1 MSYLVL
7 ARKWRPQ
14 GFDDLVGQE
23 PIIRI
28 LQNSIAQKKIA
39 HAYIFSGP
47 RGVGKTSTARILAK
61 ALNCE
66 NGPTPSPC
74 GTCASCTAVKDGT
87 SIDVLEIDG
96 ASNNSVDDIRDLRE
110 GVKYTPLGGRYK
122 IYIIDEAHMLSTS
135 AFNALLKTLEEP
147 PPHAIFV
154 LATTAPRKIPATIFS
169 RCQHLPF
176 RRISAQ
182 KIKERVRHIASSE
195 DIKISDS
202 AIEMVARAADGSMRD
217 SLTILDQVTAFS
229 SEIDADGVK
238 DLLGIAD
245 IGMLAEVSSA
255 VIAADR
261 EKIINVISEL
271 VDKGADLKSFAKDLV
286 EFFRNLLIAKFVK
299 KPEEILELS
308 EDEIKIVSRI
318 LPKISPDL
326 LTLMLSEMA
335 KAELDVRSSFSPRLS
350 LEMSLI
356 KISFLS
362 TLKPVQEAIENIDAL
377 LKGMPLPSARKAE
390 QSEVRSQGKMQ
401 DASLGGPP
409 PHSGGFAEENE
420 ATGHTIQ
427 DEKDAGQ
434 AGMTKEVS
442 FSRAARGNDTSQKDV
457 QSPTLLDGSSLLTA
471 IREKIDDPRIT
482 SKLSQAMP
490 LLKENVLTLAF
501 NSNEAELFAEPIRK
515 NSNLIEQTASDILKS
530 PVKLK
535 IDILTKKIIR
545 KKDLKDKVL
554 TDPAVKEVIELFDG
568 RIIDVKLKEN
578 TGGGNKDV

>member
-23 PIIRI
+23 PITRI
-28 LQNSIAQKKIA
+28 LKNSISQKKIA

-61 ALNCE
+61 ALNCK

-96 ASNNSVDDIRDLRE
+96 ASNNSVEDVRDLRE

-122 IYIIDEAHMLSTS
+122 IYIIDEAHMLSPS

-182 KIKERVRHIASSE
+182 NIKERLRHIASS
-195 DIKISDS
+195 DGIKISDS
-202 AIEMVARAADGSMRD
+202 AIDMVARAADGSMRD

-229 SEIDADGVK
+229 SEIDAEGVK

-245 IGMLAEVSSA
+245 TGMLAEISTA
-255 VIAADR
+255 VINGDR
-261 EKIINVISEL
+261 EKIVSVIAEL
-271 VDKGADLKSFAKDLV
+271 VDKGADLKPFVKDLV
-286 EFFRNLLIAKFVK
+286 GFFRNLLIAKFVK
-299 KPEEILELS
+299 KPEELLELS
-308 EDEIKIVSRI
+308 EDEIKIVGRI

-326 LTLMLSEMA
+326 LMLMLSEMV
-335 KAELDVRSSFSPRLS
+335 KAELDARSSFSPRLS

-356 KISFLS
+356 RISFLS
-362 TLKPVQEAIENIDAL
+362 TLKPVQEAIDNIDAL
-377 LKGMPLPSARKAE
+377 IR
-390 QSEVRSQGKMQ
+390 
-401 DASLGGPP
+401 
-409 PHSGGFAEENE
+409 
-420 ATGHTIQ
+420 
-427 DEKDAGQ
+427 GQ
-434 AGMTKEVS
+434 ASGVS
-442 FSRAARGNDTSQKDV
+442 GQMSGVREEKADARTHELGPEPQNLKPKAAPST
-457 QSPTLLDGSSLLTA
+457 PLDGSSLLTA
-471 IREKIDDPRIT
+471 IIEKMEDPRIT
-482 SKLSQAMP
+482 SKLSKAKP
-490 LLKENVLTLAF
+490 LLTENVLTLTF
-501 NSNEAELFAEPIRK
+501 NSNEAELFAEAIRK
-515 NSNLIEQTASDILKS
+515 NSHLIEQIASDILKT
-530 PVKLK
+530 PAKLK
-535 IDILTKKIIR
+535 IEIMTKKIIR

-578 TGGGNKDV
+578 TGGENKDV

>member
-23 PIIRI
+23 TITRI
-28 LQNSIAQKKIA
+28 LKNSISQKKIA

-122 IYIIDEAHMLSTS
+122 IYIIDETHMLSTS

-154 LATTAPRKIPATIFS
+154 LVTTAPRKIPATIFS

-182 KIKERVRHIASSE
+182 KIKERVRYIASSE

-245 IGMLAEVSSA
+245 IEMLAEVSAA
-255 VIAADR
+255 VIDGDR
-261 EKIINVISEL
+261 EKVISVISEL

-299 KPEEILELS
+299 KPEEILDLS

-356 KISFLS
+356 RISFLS

-377 LKGMPLPSARKAE
+377 MKGMPLPSARKTE

-401 DASLGGPP
+401 DA
-409 PHSGGFAEENE
+409 
-420 ATGHTIQ
+420 GHTIQ
-427 DEKDAGQ
+427 DEKERESSITHQ
-434 AGMTKEVS
+434 ES
-442 FSRAARGNDTSQKDV
+442 SQKDA
-457 QSPTLLDGSSLLTA
+457 QPSTPLDGSSLLTA
-471 IREKIDDPRIT
+471 IVEKIDDPRIT

-490 LLKENVLTLAF
+490 LLKENVLTLSF

-515 NSNLIEQTASDILKS
+515 NSHLIEKIASDILKT
-530 PVKLK
+530 PAKLK
-535 IDILTKKIIR
+535 IDILTKKVIR

-578 TGGGNKDV
+578 TGGESKDV

>member
-1 MSYLVL
+1 MNYLVL

-28 LQNSIAQKKIA
+28 LKNSIAQKKIA

-96 ASNNSVDDIRDLRE
+96 ASNNSVADIRDLRE
-110 GVKYTPLGGRYK
+110 GVKYTPIGGRYK

-182 KIKERVRHIASSE
+182 KIKERVRHIALSE

-202 AIEMVARAADGSMRD
+202 AIEIVARAADGSMRD

-255 VIAADR
+255 IIDGDR
-261 EKIINVISEL
+261 EKIISVISEL
-271 VDKGADLKSFAKDLV
+271 VDKGTDLKSFAKDLV

-299 KPEEILELS
+299 KPEEILDLS
-308 EDEIKIVSRI
+308 EDEIKIVSGI
-318 LPKISPDL
+318 LPKVSPDL
-326 LTLMLSEMA
+326 LTLMLSEMV
-335 KAELDVRSSFSPRLS
+335 KAELDVRSSFSPRLN

-356 KISFLS
+356 RISFLS
-362 TLKPVQEAIENIDAL
+362 TLKPVQEAIDNIDAL
-377 LKGMPLPSARKAE
+377 IKGMPLPSARMAE
-390 QSEVRSQGKMQ
+390 QLVSISDPPRREISKQDKMQ
-401 DASLGGPP
+401 D
-409 PHSGGFAEENE
+409 
-420 ATGHTIQ
+420 
-427 DEKDAGQ
+427 EKESKSSITHQ
-434 AGMTKEVS
+434 ES
-442 FSRAARGNDTSQKDV
+442 SQKDA
-457 QSPTLLDGSSLLTA
+457 QSSTPLDGSSLLAA

-515 NSNLIEQTASDILKS
+515 NSNLIEQIASDILKS

-578 TGGGNKDV
+578 IGGVNKDV

>member
-28 LQNSIAQKKIA
+28 LKNSISQKKIA

-87 SIDVLEIDG
+87 SIAVLEIDG
-96 ASNNSVDDIRDLRE
+96 ASNNSVEDIRDLRE

-122 IYIIDEAHMLSTS
+122 IYIIDEAHMLSPS

-154 LATTAPRKIPATIFS
+154 LATTVPRKIPATIFS

-202 AIEMVARAADGSMRD
+202 AIGMVARAADGSMRD

-255 VIAADR
+255 VIDGDR

-356 KISFLS
+356 RISFLS

-377 LKGMPLPSARKAE
+377 IRCQVSGVRYQVSGVREEKADARTQDLEPETQNLKPKA
-390 QSEVRSQGKMQ
+390 
-401 DASLGGPP
+401 APP
-409 PHSGGFAEENE
+409 TP
-420 ATGHTIQ
+420 
-427 DEKDAGQ
+427 
-434 AGMTKEVS
+434 
-442 FSRAARGNDTSQKDV
+442 
-457 QSPTLLDGSSLLTA
+457 PDGSSLLTA

-515 NSNLIEQTASDILKS
+515 NSHLIEQIASDILKS

-578 TGGGNKDV
+578 TGGENKDV

>member
-28 LQNSIAQKKIA
+28 LKNSIAQKKIA

-154 LATTAPRKIPATIFS
+154 LATTASRKIPATIFS

-202 AIEMVARAADGSMRD
+202 AIEIVARAADGSMRD

-245 IGMLAEVSSA
+245 IGMLAEISVA
-255 VIAADR
+255 VIDGDR
-261 EKIINVISEL
+261 EKIISIISEL
-271 VDKGADLKSFAKDLV
+271 VDKGTDLKSFAKDLV

-299 KPEEILELS
+299 KPEEILDLS
-308 EDEIKIVSRI
+308 EDEIKIVGRI
-318 LPKISPDL
+318 LPKVSPDL
-326 LTLMLSEMA
+326 LTLMLSEMV
-335 KAELDVRSSFSPRLS
+335 KAELDVRSSFSPRLI

-356 KISFLS
+356 RISFLS
-362 TLKPVQEAIENIDAL
+362 TLKPVQEAIDNIDAL
-377 LKGMPLPSARKAE
+377 IRYQVSGIREEKADARTQDIEPETQNLKPKA
-390 QSEVRSQGKMQ
+390 
-401 DASLGGPP
+401 APP
-409 PHSGGFAEENE
+409 TP
-420 ATGHTIQ
+420 
-427 DEKDAGQ
+427 
-434 AGMTKEVS
+434 
-442 FSRAARGNDTSQKDV
+442 
-457 QSPTLLDGSSLLTA
+457 LDGSSLLVV

-515 NSNLIEQTASDILKS
+515 NSNLIEQIASDILKS

-578 TGGGNKDV
+578 IGGVNKDV

>member
-28 LQNSIAQKKIA
+28 LKNSISQKKIA

-87 SIDVLEIDG
+87 SIAVLEIDG
-96 ASNNSVDDIRDLRE
+96 ASNNSVEDIRDLRE

-122 IYIIDEAHMLSTS
+122 IYIIDEAHMLSPS

-147 PPHAIFV
+147 PPHAVFV
-154 LATTAPRKIPATIFS
+154 LATTVPRKIPATIFS

-202 AIEMVARAADGSMRD
+202 AIGMVARAADGSMRD

-255 VIAADR
+255 VIDGDR

-356 KISFLS
+356 RISFLS

-377 LKGMPLPSARKAE
+377 MKGMPLPSARKAE
-390 QSEVRSQGKMQ
+390 QSEISKQDKMQ
-401 DASLGGPP
+401 DA
-409 PHSGGFAEENE
+409 
-420 ATGHTIQ
+420 GHTTQ
-427 DEKDAGQ
+427 DK
-434 AGMTKEVS
+434 TPLYPPLV
-442 FSRAARGNDTSQKDV
+442 RGELKGGITHHESSQKDA
-457 QSPTLLDGSSLLTA
+457 QPSTPLDGSSLLTA

-490 LLKENVLTLAF
+490 LLKENVLTLTF

-515 NSNLIEQTASDILKS
+515 NSHLIEKIASDILKT
-530 PVKLK
+530 PAKLK

-578 TGGGNKDV
+578 TGGENKDV

>member
-23 PIIRI
+23 PITRI
-28 LQNSIAQKKIA
+28 LKNSISQKKIA

-61 ALNCE
+61 ALNCK

-96 ASNNSVDDIRDLRE
+96 ASNNSVEDVRDLRE

-122 IYIIDEAHMLSTS
+122 IYIIDEAHMLSPS

-182 KIKERVRHIASSE
+182 NIKERLRHIASS
-195 DIKISDS
+195 DGIKISDS
-202 AIEMVARAADGSMRD
+202 AIDMVARAADGSMRD

-229 SEIDADGVK
+229 SEIDAEGVK

-245 IGMLAEVSSA
+245 TGMLAEISTA
-255 VIAADR
+255 VINGDR
-261 EKIINVISEL
+261 EKIVSVIAEL
-271 VDKGADLKSFAKDLV
+271 VDKGADLKPFVKDLV
-286 EFFRNLLIAKFVK
+286 GFFRNLLIAKFVK
-299 KPEEILELS
+299 KPEELLELS
-308 EDEIKIVSRI
+308 EDEIKIVGRI

-326 LTLMLSEMA
+326 LMLMLSEMV

-356 KISFLS
+356 RISFLS
-362 TLKPVQEAIENIDAL
+362 TLKPVQEAIDNIDAL
-377 LKGMPLPSARKAE
+377 IR
-390 QSEVRSQGKMQ
+390 
-401 DASLGGPP
+401 
-409 PHSGGFAEENE
+409 
-420 ATGHTIQ
+420 
-427 DEKDAGQ
+427 GQ
-434 AGMTKEVS
+434 ASGVS
-442 FSRAARGNDTSQKDV
+442 GQMSGVREEKADARTHELGPEPQNLKPKAAPST
-457 QSPTLLDGSSLLTA
+457 PLDGSSLLTA
-471 IREKIDDPRIT
+471 IIEKMEDPRIT
-482 SKLSQAMP
+482 SKLSKAKP
-490 LLKENVLTLAF
+490 LLTENVLTLTF
-501 NSNEAELFAEPIRK
+501 NSNEAELFAEAIRK
-515 NSNLIEQTASDILKS
+515 NSHLIEQIASDILKT
-530 PVKLK
+530 PAKLK
-535 IDILTKKIIR
+535 IEIMTKKIIR

-578 TGGGNKDV
+578 TGGENKDV

>member
-28 LQNSIAQKKIA
+28 LKNSISQKKIA

-87 SIDVLEIDG
+87 SIAVLEIDG
-96 ASNNSVDDIRDLRE
+96 ASNNSVEDIRDLRE

-122 IYIIDEAHMLSTS
+122 IYIIDEAHMLSPS

-147 PPHAIFV
+147 PPHAVFV
-154 LATTAPRKIPATIFS
+154 LATTVPRKIPATIFS

-202 AIEMVARAADGSMRD
+202 AIGMVARAADGSMRD

-255 VIAADR
+255 VIDGDR
-261 EKIINVISEL
+261 GKIINVISEL

-356 KISFLS
+356 RISFLS

-377 LKGMPLPSARKAE
+377 LKGMPLPSARIAE
-390 QSEVRSQGKMQ
+390 QSVSIGDPPRRESRSQDKTQDAGYKMQ
-401 DASLGGPP
+401 DIGSR
-409 PHSGGFAEENE
+409 
-420 ATGHTIQ
+420 
-427 DEKDAGQ
+427 
-434 AGMTKEVS
+434 KEIINRES
-442 FSRAARGNDTSQKDV
+442 SITHHESSQKDA
-457 QSPTLLDGSSLLTA
+457 QPSTPLDGSSLLTA

-490 LLKENVLTLAF
+490 LLKENVLTLTF

-515 NSNLIEQTASDILKS
+515 NSHLIEKIASDILKT
-530 PVKLK
+530 PAKLK
-535 IDILTKKIIR
+535 IDILTKKVIR

-578 TGGGNKDV
+578 TGGENKDV

>member
-23 PIIRI
+23 PITRI
-28 LQNSIAQKKIA
+28 LKNSISQKKIA

-61 ALNCE
+61 ALNCK

-96 ASNNSVDDIRDLRE
+96 ASNNSVEDVRDLRE

-122 IYIIDEAHMLSTS
+122 IYIIDEAHMLSPS

-182 KIKERVRHIASSE
+182 NIKERLRHIASS
-195 DIKISDS
+195 DGIKISDS
-202 AIEMVARAADGSMRD
+202 AIDMVARAADGSMRD

-229 SEIDADGVK
+229 SEIDAEGVK

-245 IGMLAEVSSA
+245 TGMLAEISTA
-255 VIAADR
+255 VINGDR
-261 EKIINVISEL
+261 EKIVSVIAEL
-271 VDKGADLKSFAKDLV
+271 VDKGADLKPFVKDLV
-286 EFFRNLLIAKFVK
+286 GFFRNLLIAKFVK
-299 KPEEILELS
+299 KPEELLELS
-308 EDEIKIVSRI
+308 EDEIKIVGRI

-326 LTLMLSEMA
+326 LMLMLSEMV
-335 KAELDVRSSFSPRLS
+335 KAELDARSSFSPRLS

-356 KISFLS
+356 RISFLS
-362 TLKPVQEAIENIDAL
+362 TLKPVQEAIDNIDAL
-377 LKGMPLPSARKAE
+377 IR
-390 QSEVRSQGKMQ
+390 
-401 DASLGGPP
+401 
-409 PHSGGFAEENE
+409 
-420 ATGHTIQ
+420 
-427 DEKDAGQ
+427 GQ
-434 AGMTKEVS
+434 ASGVS
-442 FSRAARGNDTSQKDV
+442 GQMSGVREEKADARTHELGPEPQNLKPKAAPST
-457 QSPTLLDGSSLLTA
+457 PLDGSSLLTA
-471 IREKIDDPRIT
+471 IIEKMEDPRIT
-482 SKLSQAMP
+482 SKLSKAKP
-490 LLKENVLTLAF
+490 LLTENVLTLTF
-501 NSNEAELFAEPIRK
+501 NSNEAELFAEAIRK
-515 NSNLIEQTASDILKS
+515 NSHLIEQIVSDILKT
-530 PVKLK
+530 PAKLK
-535 IDILTKKIIR
+535 IEIMTKKIIR

-578 TGGGNKDV
+578 TGGENKDV

>member
-23 PIIRI
+23 PITQI
-28 LQNSIAQKKIA
+28 LKNSISQKKIA

-61 ALNCE
+61 ALNCK

-96 ASNNSVDDIRDLRE
+96 ASNNSVEDVRDLRE

-122 IYIIDEAHMLSTS
+122 IYIIDEAHMLSPS

-182 KIKERVRHIASSE
+182 NIKERLRHIASS
-195 DIKISDS
+195 DGIKISDS
-202 AIEMVARAADGSMRD
+202 AIDMVARAADGSMRD

-229 SEIDADGVK
+229 SEIDAEGVK

-245 IGMLAEVSSA
+245 TGMLAEISTA
-255 VIAADR
+255 VINGDR
-261 EKIINVISEL
+261 EKIVSVIAEL
-271 VDKGADLKSFAKDLV
+271 VDKGADLKPFVKDLV
-286 EFFRNLLIAKFVK
+286 GFFRNLLIAKFVK
-299 KPEEILELS
+299 KPEELLELS
-308 EDEIKIVSRI
+308 EDEIKIVGRI

-326 LTLMLSEMA
+326 LMLMLSEMV
-335 KAELDVRSSFSPRLS
+335 KAELDARSSFSPRLS

-356 KISFLS
+356 RISFLS
-362 TLKPVQEAIENIDAL
+362 TLKPVQEAIDNIDAL
-377 LKGMPLPSARKAE
+377 IR
-390 QSEVRSQGKMQ
+390 
-401 DASLGGPP
+401 
-409 PHSGGFAEENE
+409 
-420 ATGHTIQ
+420 
-427 DEKDAGQ
+427 GQ
-434 AGMTKEVS
+434 ASGVS
-442 FSRAARGNDTSQKDV
+442 GQMSGVREEKADARTHELGPEPQNLKPKAAPST
-457 QSPTLLDGSSLLTA
+457 PLDGSSLLTA
-471 IREKIDDPRIT
+471 IIEKMEDPRIT
-482 SKLSQAMP
+482 SKLSKAKP
-490 LLKENVLTLAF
+490 LLTENVLTLTF
-501 NSNEAELFAEPIRK
+501 NSNEAELFAEAIRK
-515 NSNLIEQTASDILKS
+515 NSHLIEQIVSDILKT
-530 PVKLK
+530 PAKLK
-535 IDILTKKIIR
+535 IEIMTKKIIR

-578 TGGGNKDV
+578 TGGENKDV

>member
-23 PIIRI
+23 PITRI
-28 LQNSIAQKKIA
+28 LKNSISQKKIA

-61 ALNCE
+61 ALNCK

-96 ASNNSVDDIRDLRE
+96 ASNNSVEDVRDLRE

-122 IYIIDEAHMLSTS
+122 IYIIDEAHMLSPS

-182 KIKERVRHIASSE
+182 NIKERLRHIASS
-195 DIKISDS
+195 DGIKISDS
-202 AIEMVARAADGSMRD
+202 AIDMVARAADGSMRD

-229 SEIDADGVK
+229 SEIDAEGVK

-245 IGMLAEVSSA
+245 TGMLAEISTA
-255 VIAADR
+255 VINGDR
-261 EKIINVISEL
+261 EKIVSVIAEL
-271 VDKGADLKSFAKDLV
+271 VDKGADLKPFVKDLV
-286 EFFRNLLIAKFVK
+286 GFFRNLLIAKFVK
-299 KPEEILELS
+299 KPEELLELS
-308 EDEIKIVSRI
+308 EDEIKIVGRI

-326 LTLMLSEMA
+326 LMLMLSEMV

-356 KISFLS
+356 RISFLS
-362 TLKPVQEAIENIDAL
+362 TLKPVQEAIDNIDAL
-377 LKGMPLPSARKAE
+377 IR
-390 QSEVRSQGKMQ
+390 
-401 DASLGGPP
+401 
-409 PHSGGFAEENE
+409 
-420 ATGHTIQ
+420 
-427 DEKDAGQ
+427 GQ
-434 AGMTKEVS
+434 ASGVS
-442 FSRAARGNDTSQKDV
+442 GQMSGVREEKADARTHELGPEPQNLKPKAAPST
-457 QSPTLLDGSSLLTA
+457 PLDGSSLLTA
-471 IREKIDDPRIT
+471 IIEKMEDPRIT
-482 SKLSQAMP
+482 SKLSKAKP
-490 LLKENVLTLAF
+490 LLTENVLTLTF
-501 NSNEAELFAEPIRK
+501 NSNEAELFAEAIRK
-515 NSNLIEQTASDILKS
+515 NSHLIEQIVSDILKT
-530 PVKLK
+530 PAKLK
-535 IDILTKKIIR
+535 IEIMTKKIIR

-578 TGGGNKDV
+578 TGGENKDV

>member
-14 GFDDLVGQE
+14 GLDDLVGQE

-28 LQNSIAQKKIA
+28 LKNSIAQKKIA

-176 RRISAQ
+176 KRISAQ

-255 VIAADR
+255 VIDGDR

-335 KAELDVRSSFSPRLS
+335 KAEMDVRSSFSPRLS
-350 LEMSLI
+350 LEMLLI

-377 LKGMPLPSARKAE
+377 IKGMPLPSARKAE
-390 QSEVRSQGKMQ
+390 QSEISKQDKMQ
-401 DASLGGPP
+401 DAGYKMQDIPPALVRRELKGGIM
-409 PHSGGFAEENE
+409 HQES
-420 ATGHTIQ
+420 
-427 DEKDAGQ
+427 
-434 AGMTKEVS
+434 
-442 FSRAARGNDTSQKDV
+442 SQKDA
-457 QSPTLLDGSSLLTA
+457 QSPTPLDGSSLLAA

-515 NSNLIEQTASDILKS
+515 NSHLIEQIASDILRAS
-530 PVKLK
+530 VKLK

-545 KKDLKDKVL
+545 KKDLNDKVL

>member
-23 PIIRI
+23 PITQI
-28 LQNSIAQKKIA
+28 LKNSISQKKIA

-61 ALNCE
+61 ALNCK

-96 ASNNSVDDIRDLRE
+96 ASNNSVEDVRDLRE

-122 IYIIDEAHMLSTS
+122 IYIIDEAHMLSPS

-182 KIKERVRHIASSE
+182 NIKERLRHIASS
-195 DIKISDS
+195 DGIKISDS
-202 AIEMVARAADGSMRD
+202 AIDMVARAADGSMRD

-229 SEIDADGVK
+229 SEIDAEGVK

-245 IGMLAEVSSA
+245 TGMLAEISTA
-255 VIAADR
+255 VINGDR
-261 EKIINVISEL
+261 EKIVSVIAEL
-271 VDKGADLKSFAKDLV
+271 VDKGADLKPFVKDLV
-286 EFFRNLLIAKFVK
+286 GFFRNLLIAKFVK
-299 KPEEILELS
+299 KPEELLELS
-308 EDEIKIVSRI
+308 EDEIKIVGRI

-326 LTLMLSEMA
+326 LMLMLSEMV

-356 KISFLS
+356 RISFLS
-362 TLKPVQEAIENIDAL
+362 TLKPVQEAIDNIDAL
-377 LKGMPLPSARKAE
+377 IR
-390 QSEVRSQGKMQ
+390 
-401 DASLGGPP
+401 
-409 PHSGGFAEENE
+409 
-420 ATGHTIQ
+420 
-427 DEKDAGQ
+427 GQ
-434 AGMTKEVS
+434 ASGVS
-442 FSRAARGNDTSQKDV
+442 GQMSGVREEKADARTHELGPEPQNLKPKAAPST
-457 QSPTLLDGSSLLTA
+457 PLDGSSLLTA
-471 IREKIDDPRIT
+471 IIEKMEDPRIT
-482 SKLSQAMP
+482 SKLSKAKP
-490 LLKENVLTLAF
+490 LLTENVLTLTF
-501 NSNEAELFAEPIRK
+501 NSNEAELFAEAIRK
-515 NSNLIEQTASDILKS
+515 NSHLIEQIVSDILKT
-530 PVKLK
+530 PAKLK
-535 IDILTKKIIR
+535 IEIMTKKIIR

-578 TGGGNKDV
+578 TGGENKDV

>member
-1 MSYLVL
+1 
-7 ARKWRPQ
+7 
-14 GFDDLVGQE
+14 
-23 PIIRI
+23 
-28 LQNSIAQKKIA
+28 
-39 HAYIFSGP
+39 
-47 RGVGKTSTARILAK
+47 
-61 ALNCE
+61 
-66 NGPTPSPC
+66 
-74 GTCASCTAVKDGT
+74 VKDGA

-245 IGMLAEVSSA
+245 IGVLAEISAA
-255 VIAADR
+255 VIDGDR
-261 EKIINVISEL
+261 EKIISVISEL
-271 VDKGADLKSFAKDLV
+271 VDKGTDLKSFAKDLV

-308 EDEIKIVSRI
+308 EDEIKIISRI

-356 KISFLS
+356 RISFLS
-362 TLKPVQEAIENIDAL
+362 TLKPVQEAIDNIDAL
-377 LKGMPLPSARKAE
+377 LKGMPLPPARKAE
-390 QSEVRSQGKMQ
+390 QSVSIGRLGRLAEESDPPRREVRSQGKRDE
-401 DASLGGPP
+401 DAQP
-409 PHSGGFAEENE
+409 
-420 ATGHTIQ
+420 AT
-427 DEKDAGQ
+427 
-434 AGMTKEVS
+434 
-442 FSRAARGNDTSQKDV
+442 
-457 QSPTLLDGSSLLTA
+457 PLDGSSLLTA
-471 IREKIDDPRIT
+471 IVGKIDDPRIT

-515 NSNLIEQTASDILKS
+515 NSHLIEQIASDILNAS
-530 PVKLK
+530 VKLK
-535 IDILTKKIIR
+535 IEIMTKKIIP

>member
-1 MSYLVL
+1 LEKKIVSYLVL

-14 GFDDLVGQE
+14 GFNDLVGQE
-23 PIIRI
+23 SIIRI
-28 LQNSIAQKKIA
+28 LENSISQKKIA

-47 RGVGKTSTARILAK
+47 RGVGKTSSARILAK

-66 NGPTPSPC
+66 KGPTPSPC
-74 GTCASCTAVKDGT
+74 GTCASCTAVKDGA
-87 SIDVLEIDG
+87 SVDVLEIDG

-182 KIKERVRHIASSE
+182 KIKERLKHIASTE
-195 DIKISDS
+195 NIKISDS

-245 IGMLAEVSSA
+245 TGMLAEISGA
-255 VIAADR
+255 VITGDR
-261 EKIINVISEL
+261 EKIISVISRL
-271 VDKGADLKSFAKDLV
+271 VDRGTDLKSFAKDLV
-286 EFFRNLLIAKFVK
+286 EFFRNLLIAKVVK
-299 KPEEILELS
+299 KPEDILELNG
-308 EDEIKIVSRI
+308 DEIKIISGI

-326 LTLMLSEMA
+326 LTLTLGEMV
-335 KAELDVRSSFSPRLS
+335 KAEMDVRSSFSPRLS

-356 KISFLS
+356 RISFLS
-362 TLKPVQEAIENIDAL
+362 SLKPVQEAIENIEGLIGKIQPQAPSPKPQVPSPQPPVTN
-377 LKGMPLPSARKAE
+377 LKLE
-390 QSEVRSQGKMQ
+390 TQ
-401 DASLGGPP
+401 DAEVMPNASRLTAP
-409 PHSGGFAEENE
+409 
-420 ATGHTIQ
+420 
-427 DEKDAGQ
+427 KDG
-434 AGMTKEVS
+434 V
-442 FSRAARGNDTSQKDV
+442 
-457 QSPTLLDGSSLLTA
+457 SLLNA
-471 IREKIDDPRIT
+471 VVERIEDPRIT
-482 SKLSQAMP
+482 SKLSKAMP
-490 LLKENVLTLAF
+490 ALKDNILTLTF
-501 NSNEAELFAEPIRK
+501 NSNEAEIFAESIKK
-515 NSNLIEQTASDILKS
+515 NSNLIEQIASDILKT
-530 PVKLK
+530 PAKVN
-535 IDILTKKIIR
+535 IDTQAKKIVR
-545 KKDLKDKVL
+545 KKDLKEKVL
-554 TDPAVKEVIELFDG
+554 TDPAVKEVLELFDG

-578 TGGGNKDV
+578 TGG

>member
-245 IGMLAEVSSA
+245 IGMLAEASSA
-255 VIAADR
+255 VIDGDR

-299 KPEEILELS
+299 KPEDILELS
-308 EDEIKIVSRI
+308 EDEIKIVSRM

-356 KISFLS
+356 RISFLS
-362 TLKPVQEAIENIDAL
+362 TLKPVQEAIDNIDAL
-377 LKGMPLPSARKAE
+377 IRGQVSGVSGQMSGVREEKADARTHELGPEPQNLKPKA
-390 QSEVRSQGKMQ
+390 
-401 DASLGGPP
+401 APP
-409 PHSGGFAEENE
+409 TP
-420 ATGHTIQ
+420 
-427 DEKDAGQ
+427 
-434 AGMTKEVS
+434 
-442 FSRAARGNDTSQKDV
+442 
-457 QSPTLLDGSSLLTA
+457 LDGSSLLAA

-515 NSNLIEQTASDILKS
+515 NSHLIEQIASDILKS

>member
-28 LQNSIAQKKIA
+28 LKNSISQKKIA

-87 SIDVLEIDG
+87 SIAVLEIDG

-122 IYIIDEAHMLSTS
+122 VYIIDEAHMLSTS

-154 LATTAPRKIPATIFS
+154 LVTTAPRKIPATIFS

-255 VIAADR
+255 VIDGDR

-299 KPEEILELS
+299 KPEEILDLS

-377 LKGMPLPSARKAE
+377 IRCQVSGIRCQVSGVREEKADARTQDIEPETQNLKPKAAPPTPLDS
-390 QSEVRSQGKMQ
+390 
-401 DASLGGPP
+401 
-409 PHSGGFAEENE
+409 
-420 ATGHTIQ
+420 
-427 DEKDAGQ
+427 
-434 AGMTKEVS
+434 
-442 FSRAARGNDTSQKDV
+442 
-457 QSPTLLDGSSLLTA
+457 SSLLTA

-515 NSNLIEQTASDILKS
+515 NSHLIEQIASDILKS

-578 TGGGNKDV
+578 TGGENKDV

>member
-23 PIIRI
+23 PITQI
-28 LQNSIAQKKIA
+28 LKNSISQKKIA

-61 ALNCE
+61 ALNCK

-96 ASNNSVDDIRDLRE
+96 ASNNSVEDVRDLRE

-122 IYIIDEAHMLSTS
+122 IYIIDEAHMLSPS

-182 KIKERVRHIASSE
+182 NIKERLRHIASS
-195 DIKISDS
+195 DGIKISDS
-202 AIEMVARAADGSMRD
+202 AIDMVARAADGSMRD

-229 SEIDADGVK
+229 SEIDAEGVK

-245 IGMLAEVSSA
+245 TGMLAEISTA
-255 VIAADR
+255 VINGDR
-261 EKIINVISEL
+261 EKIVSVIAEL
-271 VDKGADLKSFAKDLV
+271 VDKGADLKPFVKDLV
-286 EFFRNLLIAKFVK
+286 GFFRNLLIAKFVK
-299 KPEEILELS
+299 KPEELLELS
-308 EDEIKIVSRI
+308 EDEIKIVGRI

-326 LTLMLSEMA
+326 LMLMLSEMV

-356 KISFLS
+356 RISFLS
-362 TLKPVQEAIENIDAL
+362 TLKPVQEAIDNIDAL
-377 LKGMPLPSARKAE
+377 IR
-390 QSEVRSQGKMQ
+390 
-401 DASLGGPP
+401 
-409 PHSGGFAEENE
+409 
-420 ATGHTIQ
+420 
-427 DEKDAGQ
+427 GQ
-434 AGMTKEVS
+434 ASGVS
-442 FSRAARGNDTSQKDV
+442 GQMSGVREEKADARTHELGPEPQNLKPKAAPST
-457 QSPTLLDGSSLLTA
+457 PLDGSSLLTA
-471 IREKIDDPRIT
+471 IIEKMEDPRIT
-482 SKLSQAMP
+482 SKLSKAKP
-490 LLKENVLTLAF
+490 LLTENVLTLTF
-501 NSNEAELFAEPIRK
+501 NSNEAELFAEAIRK
-515 NSNLIEQTASDILKS
+515 NSHLIEQIASDILKT
-530 PVKLK
+530 PAKLK
-535 IDILTKKIIR
+535 IEIMTKKIIR

-578 TGGGNKDV
+578 TGGENKDV

>member
-74 GTCASCTAVKDGT
+74 GACASCTAVKDGT

-229 SEIDADGVK
+229 SEIDAEGVK

-245 IGMLAEVSSA
+245 IGVLAEISAA
-255 VIAADR
+255 VIDGDR
-261 EKIINVISEL
+261 EKIISVISEL
-271 VDKGADLKSFAKDLV
+271 VDKGTDLKSFAKDLV

-335 KAELDVRSSFSPRLS
+335 KAEMDVRSSFSPRLS

-362 TLKPVQEAIENIDAL
+362 TLKPVQEAIDNIDAL
-377 LKGMPLPSARKAE
+377 IKGMPMPPARKAE
-390 QSEVRSQGKMQ
+390 LSEISKQDKMPDAGYKMQ
-401 DASLGGPP
+401 DIGSR
-409 PHSGGFAEENE
+409 
-420 ATGHTIQ
+420 
-427 DEKDAGQ
+427 
-434 AGMTKEVS
+434 KEIINRES
-442 FSRAARGNDTSQKDV
+442 SIIMHQESSQKDA
-457 QSPTLLDGSSLLTA
+457 QTPSPLDGSALLTA

-490 LLKENVLTLAF
+490 LLKENILSLTF
-501 NSNEAELFAEPIRK
+501 NSNEAELFAEPVRK
-515 NSNLIEQTASDILKS
+515 NSHLIEQIASDILKS

-535 IDILTKKIIR
+535 IEIMTKKIIP

-554 TDPAVKEVIELFDG
+554 TDPAVKEVMELFDG

-578 TGGGNKDV
+578 TGG

>member
-1 MSYLVL
+1 
-7 ARKWRPQ
+7 
-14 GFDDLVGQE
+14 
-23 PIIRI
+23 
-28 LQNSIAQKKIA
+28 
-39 HAYIFSGP
+39 
-47 RGVGKTSTARILAK
+47 
-61 ALNCE
+61 
-66 NGPTPSPC
+66 
-74 GTCASCTAVKDGT
+74 
-87 SIDVLEIDG
+87 
-96 ASNNSVDDIRDLRE
+96 
-110 GVKYTPLGGRYK
+110 
-122 IYIIDEAHMLSTS
+122 
-135 AFNALLKTLEEP
+135 
-147 PPHAIFV
+147 
-154 LATTAPRKIPATIFS
+154 
-169 RCQHLPF
+169 
-176 RRISAQ
+176 
-182 KIKERVRHIASSE
+182 RHIASSE

-202 AIEMVARAADGSMRD
+202 ALEMVARAADGSMRD

-255 VIAADR
+255 IIDGDR

-271 VDKGADLKSFAKDLV
+271 VDKGADLKSFTKDLV

-299 KPEEILELS
+299 KPEEILDLS
-308 EDEIKIVSRI
+308 DDEVKIVSGI
-318 LPKISPDL
+318 LPKISSDL

-335 KAELDVRSSFSPRLS
+335 KAEMDVRSSFSPRLS

-377 LKGMPLPSARKAE
+377 IKGMPLPSARKAE
-390 QSEVRSQGKMQ
+390 QSEISKQDKMQ
-401 DASLGGPP
+401 DEGYKMQDTGCR
-409 PHSGGFAEENE
+409 EEIIN
-420 ATGHTIQ
+420 H
-427 DEKDAGQ
+427 DSSPKDAQ
-434 AGMTKEVS
+434 PST
-442 FSRAARGNDTSQKDV
+442 
-457 QSPTLLDGSSLLTA
+457 PLDGSSLLTA

-501 NSNEAELFAEPIRK
+501 NSNEAELFAESIRK
-515 NSNLIEQTASDILKS
+515 NSHLIEQIASDILKT

>member
-66 NGPTPSPC
+66 NGPTPLPC
-74 GTCASCTAVKDGT
+74 GACASCTAVKDGT

-245 IGMLAEVSSA
+245 IGVLAEISAA
-255 VIAADR
+255 VIDGDR
-261 EKIINVISEL
+261 EKIISVIAEL
-271 VDKGADLKSFAKDLV
+271 VDKGTDLKSFAKDLV

-356 KISFLS
+356 RISFLS

-377 LKGMPLPSARKAE
+377 MKGMPLPSARKAE
-390 QSEVRSQGKMQ
+390 QSEISKQ
-401 DASLGGPP
+401 DK
-409 PHSGGFAEENE
+409 
-420 ATGHTIQ
+420 TQ

-442 FSRAARGNDTSQKDV
+442 FPRAARENPSSQKDA
-457 QSPTLLDGSSLLTA
+457 QSPTPLDGSSLLTA

-515 NSNLIEQTASDILKS
+515 NSHLIEQIASDILKS

-535 IDILTKKIIR
+535 IDILTKKVIR

-578 TGGGNKDV
+578 TGGENKDV

>member
-28 LQNSIAQKKIA
+28 LKNSIAQKKIA

-96 ASNNSVDDIRDLRE
+96 ASNNSVDDIRNLRE

-182 KIKERVRHIASSE
+182 KIKERVRQIASSE

-202 AIEMVARAADGSMRD
+202 AIEIVARAADGSMRD

-255 VIAADR
+255 VIDGDR
-261 EKIINVISEL
+261 EKIIKVISEL
-271 VDKGADLKSFAKDLV
+271 VGKGADLKSFAKDLV

-299 KPEEILELS
+299 KPAEILDLS
-308 EDEIKIVSRI
+308 EDEINILSRI

-326 LTLMLSEMA
+326 LTLMLSEMV
-335 KAELDVRSSFSPRLS
+335 KAELDVRYSFSPRLS

-356 KISFLS
+356 RISFLS
-362 TLKPVQEAIENIDAL
+362 TLKPVKEAIENIDAL

-390 QSEVRSQGKMQ
+390 QSVSIGDPPRLEDRNQGKMQ
-401 DASLGGPP
+401 GGTTRLRDA
-409 PHSGGFAEENE
+409 
-420 ATGHTIQ
+420 GHTIQ

-442 FSRAARGNDTSQKDV
+442 FPLVGNPS
-457 QSPTLLDGSSLLTA
+457 SPEDAQPSTPLDGSSLLTA

-490 LLKENVLTLAF
+490 LLKENVLTLTF

-515 NSNLIEQTASDILKS
+515 NSNLIEKIASDILKT
-530 PVKLK
+530 PAKLK
-535 IDILTKKIIR
+535 IDILTKKVIR

>member
-1 MSYLVL
+1 LVL

-66 NGPTPSPC
+66 NGPTPLPC
-74 GTCASCTAVKDGT
+74 GACASCTAVKDGT

-245 IGMLAEVSSA
+245 IGVLSEISMA
-255 VIAADR
+255 VIDGDR
-261 EKIINVISEL
+261 EKIISVISEL
-271 VDKGADLKSFAKDLV
+271 VDKGTDLKSFAKDLV

-356 KISFLS
+356 RISFLS
-362 TLKPVQEAIENIDAL
+362 TLKPVQEAIDNIDAL
-377 LKGMPLPSARKAE
+377 MKGMPLPSARKAE
-390 QSEVRSQGKMQ
+390 QSEISKQ
-401 DASLGGPP
+401 DK
-409 PHSGGFAEENE
+409 
-420 ATGHTIQ
+420 TQ

-442 FSRAARGNDTSQKDV
+442 FPRAARENPSSQKDA
-457 QSPTLLDGSSLLTA
+457 QSPTPLDGSSLLTA

-515 NSNLIEQTASDILKS
+515 NSHLIEQIASDILKS

-578 TGGGNKDV
+578 TGGENKDV

>member
-74 GTCASCTAVKDGT
+74 GACASCTAVKDGT

-195 DIKISDS
+195 DIKISDP

-229 SEIDADGVK
+229 SEIDAEGVK

-245 IGMLAEVSSA
+245 IGVLAEISAA
-255 VIAADR
+255 VIDGDR
-261 EKIINVISEL
+261 EKIISVISEL
-271 VDKGADLKSFAKDLV
+271 VDKGTDLKSFAKDLV
-286 EFFRNLLIAKFVK
+286 EFFRNLLIAKVVK
-299 KPEEILELS
+299 KPEDILELN
-308 EDEIKIVSRI
+308 EDEIKTVGRI
-318 LPKISPDL
+318 LPTVSPDL
-326 LTLMLSEMA
+326 LMLMLSEMA
-335 KAELDVRSSFSPRLS
+335 KAEMEVRSSFSPRLS

-356 KISFLS
+356 RISFLS
-362 TLKPVQEAIENIDAL
+362 TLKPVQEAIENIDAII
-377 LKGMPLPSARKAE
+377 KGIQGIQGAGGQGPGVREERANARTQKPE
-390 QSEVRSQGKMQ
+390 PKTQNLS
-401 DASLGGPP
+401 P
-409 PHSGGFAEENE
+409 
-420 ATGHTIQ
+420 
-427 DEKDAGQ
+427 
-434 AGMTKEVS
+434 KEDLS
-442 FSRAARGNDTSQKDV
+442 T
-457 QSPTLLDGSSLLTA
+457 PLDGSSLLTA

-501 NSNEAELFAEPIRK
+501 NSNEAELCAEPIRK
-515 NSNLIEQTASDILKS
+515 NSHLIEQIASDILKS

-535 IDILTKKIIR
+535 IDILTKKIIP

-578 TGGGNKDV
+578 TGGENKDV

>member
-1 MSYLVL
+1 
-7 ARKWRPQ
+7 
-14 GFDDLVGQE
+14 DLVGQE

-74 GTCASCTAVKDGT
+74 GTCASCTAVKDGA

-245 IGMLAEVSSA
+245 IGVLAEISAA
-255 VIAADR
+255 VIDGDR
-261 EKIINVISEL
+261 EKIISVISEL
-271 VDKGADLKSFAKDLV
+271 VDKGTDLKSFAKDLV

-308 EDEIKIVSRI
+308 EDEIKIISRI

-335 KAELDVRSSFSPRLS
+335 KAELDVRSSFSPRLG

-356 KISFLS
+356 RISFLS
-362 TLKPVQEAIENIDAL
+362 TLKPVQEAIDNIDAL
-377 LKGMPLPSARKAE
+377 MKGMPLPSARKAE
-390 QSEVRSQGKMQ
+390 QSEISKQ
-401 DASLGGPP
+401 DK
-409 PHSGGFAEENE
+409 
-420 ATGHTIQ
+420 TQ

-442 FSRAARGNDTSQKDV
+442 FPRAARENPSSQKDA
-457 QSPTLLDGSSLLTA
+457 QSPTPLDGSSLLTA

-515 NSNLIEQTASDILKS
+515 NSHLIEQIASDILKS

-578 TGGGNKDV
+578 TGGENKDV

>member
-28 LQNSIAQKKIA
+28 LKNSISQKKIA

-87 SIDVLEIDG
+87 SIAVLEIDG
-96 ASNNSVDDIRDLRE
+96 ASNNSVEDIRDLRE

-122 IYIIDEAHMLSTS
+122 IYIIDEAHMLSPS

-154 LATTAPRKIPATIFS
+154 LATTVPRKIPATIFS

-255 VIAADR
+255 VIDGDR

-356 KISFLS
+356 RISFLS

-377 LKGMPLPSARKAE
+377 IRCQVSGVRYQVSGVREEKADARTQDLEPETQNLKPKA
-390 QSEVRSQGKMQ
+390 
-401 DASLGGPP
+401 APP
-409 PHSGGFAEENE
+409 TP
-420 ATGHTIQ
+420 
-427 DEKDAGQ
+427 
-434 AGMTKEVS
+434 
-442 FSRAARGNDTSQKDV
+442 
-457 QSPTLLDGSSLLTA
+457 PDGSSLLTA

-515 NSNLIEQTASDILKS
+515 NSHLIEQIASDILKS

-578 TGGGNKDV
+578 TGGENKDV